1 MRHIRQQLISLLKK
15 EGMILGTGRARLR
28 LSIRLLHSSWQL
40 LDPSQPP
47 ISLHIRP
54 FSCGSFH
61 RHLLLIRC
69 PDQAFYYDAVRNYL
83 HRKDISL
90 LEQQTI
96 TLNLQRNAGEAPLLR
111 NAQPDDGNNLMLI
124 ALHLSATLV
133 NDVAQLSRDLNAI
146 LQAVAL
152 SVRDFDAMRHQ
163 LAEVSQALL
172 GCEPEQATLLEW
184 MLDEKYIF
192 YGIAAPQQPLG
203 VISDNTLMEQLAPN
217 LQSQLKAAGDHRP
230 PGIYWLQLPAT
241 HRYLYS
247 ASLLEVIELVWD
259 TPQGRQQAMM
269 LGHFS
274 RSARH
279 FSASRTPL
287 IKLRWQQL
295 LQHPLLCQSSFY
307 RRELRSLFDS
317 VPKHMLLSIEA
328 EQWLDPLKEIV
339 DLADSR
345 QITVNHL
352 HPQLGTADYL
362 MVTLSTARFGPN
374 VTANMHQALLA
385 LGINVQGI
393 NSFGVASYRILLFAC
408 DNQQPQTWPNANTI
422 KQALAQCV
430 IFWRDRARD
439 ALMALGE
446 QIALPDALAMLKQVS
461 SRYHESFSAEQYAED
476 YLLYQQMQH
485 DGTCRIRVH
494 HAGERLLIQ
503 ILSPT
508 QLALGSLV
516 ERVQAF
522 GLIAID
528 ETVAT
533 LGDDNKPMYI
543 SQLGC
548 KYTAENP
555 ISQDAI
561 TRLQEALTRVINHER
576 DHDLLNALLLSAGLD
591 IDQVAVMIT
600 LRNYLVQL
608 EREAAISPLTQTMIQ
623 HPKVTRALFRLFE
636 ARHRPAMPITYAAQ
650 AQLEFDQ
657 TMVDVSSLSHDRWLR
672 ALQLL
677 INASLRS
684 NQWSRTLHDPVVIKI
699 DGQAIGF
706 GPTPRPWREVFVHGT
721 HVEGVHLRA
730 GAVARG
736 GLRYSDRPA
745 DFRTE
750 VHELMLTQT
759 VKNGQ
764 IVPTGAKGGFVIRGG
779 KGEPFVRQ
787 QYRVF
792 VNALLS
798 VTDNLLAGEVV
809 PPSGMVVPSA
819 DADDTYLVVAAD
831 KGTARYSDEANDLS
845 RDHHFWLDDAF
856 ASGGCHGYDHKKV
869 GITARGAWAC
879 AVHHFRCVGIDA
891 YHDPISVVG
900 IGDMGGDVFGNGM
913 LLNPA
918 MKVVAAFNHRH
929 IFIDPEPQAEPSFN
943 ERKRLFKAVAGWDQ
957 YDTGLISEGG
967 GIFLR
972 SAKSITISDAMRR
985 LFRID
990 NNTLSGE
997 ELIQTLLAAK
1007 VDMLYNG
1014 GIGTYIKAEK
1024 ESHAQARDPANNAVR
1039 INAEQ
1044 VQAKVICEGG
1054 NLGITQLARIVM
1066 ASRGIRLNTDA
1077 IDNAAGVNMS
1087 DHEVNLKILLT
1098 LRWPGADGI
1107 KSRNQMTARQTE
1119 AVTRICIDD
1128 NIDQTQALT
1137 LAEIEAKEYPPRL
1150 LHLRDLLAGE
1160 TMLDRTLQDDA
1171 VLMLRPQL
1179 SMLLG
1184 YEKNRLHEAL
1194 NQAHFSDNSCF
1205 SDHLLANSFP
1215 APLARRFKDQ
1225 LHTHP
1230 LAADMVHT
1238 QAANHLINQF
1248 GICCVSHLQSMVDA
1262 SITDIV
1268 QALLVADALL
1278 DGKQVRA
1285 KVWQQV
1291 ETLDEA
1297 LSLLRAMQEQILL
1310 LAEEL
1315 LRIHPVME
1323 IDAAWLRRSRR
1334 GICHLF
1340 ASLDR
1345 SRVEMFSSGK
1355 LWNHHRLLALGID
1368 DDLAWQIT
1376 AWPLLARSAV
1386 AVHLAG
1392 DGCALSRLLAANHAA
1407 LTLLPLLQL
1416 EAPLRTTSWAISA
1429 AHQLRR
1435 EWLQRLSAMR
1445 CHAVLI
1451 LLRESRQDFEAVGQ
1465 RLWHH
1470 HPAWSKIA
1478 LQSDDGESD
1487 EKLQLLLSLS
1497 RLQSVVEQS

>member
-1 MRHIRQQLISLLKK
+1 MRHIRHQLISLLKS
-15 EGMILGTGRARLR
+15 EGITLSTNQERWR
-28 LSIRLLHSSWQL
+28 LSARLLHSSCHL
-40 LDPSQPP
+40 LEPGQPSV
-47 ISLHIRP
+47 SLHIRP

-83 HRKDISL
+83 HQKDISL

-96 TLNLQRNAGEAPLLR
+96 TLNLQRKEGEPPLLR
-111 NAQPDDGNNLMLI
+111 RAQPDDDDNLMLI

-133 NDVAQLSRDLNAI
+133 NDVAQLSCDINAI

-152 SVRDFDAMRHQ
+152 SVRDFDAMRHK
-163 LAEVSQALL
+163 LAEVTQALL
-172 GCEPEQATLLEW
+172 GSEPDQATLLEW

-192 YGIAAPQQPLG
+192 YGITTPSQQLG
-203 VISDNTLMEQLAPN
+203 VISDPDLMERLVPD
-217 LQSQLKAAGDHRP
+217 LQSQLKLINDDCA
-230 PGIYWLQLPAT
+230 PGIYWWQLPAT
-241 HRYLYS
+241 HNYLYS
-247 ASLLEVIELVWD
+247 ASLLEVVQLVWD
-259 TPQGRQQAMM
+259 HPHGRQQAIM

-287 IKLRWQQL
+287 IMTQWQQM
-295 LQHPLLCQSSFY
+295 LQYPLLRYSAFY
-307 RRELRSLFDS
+307 RRELRSFFDS
-317 VPKHMLLSIEA
+317 VPKPMLLSIA
-328 EQWLDPLKEIV
+328 VQQWLNPLKEIV

-345 QITVNHL
+345 QVAVSHL
-352 HPQLGTADYL
+352 HPQFGTVDYL
-362 MVTLSTARFGPN
+362 MVTLSIARFGPN
-374 VTANMHQALLA
+374 VTANMRQSLLT
-385 LGINVQGI
+385 LGLDVQGI

-408 DNQQPQTWPNANTI
+408 DNQQRQAWPKENAI
-422 KQALAQCV
+422 KQALTNCV
-430 IFWRDRARD
+430 TFWRDRARD
-439 ALMALGE
+439 ALIALGE
-446 QIALPDALAMLKQVS
+446 RISLPDALALLKQVS

-476 YLLYQQMQH
+476 YLLYLQMQH
-485 DGTCRIRVH
+485 DGVFCVRVH
-494 HAGERLLIQ
+494 NEGEKLIIQ
-503 ILSPT
+503 ILSPS
-508 QLALGSLV
+508 QLALGGLV

-522 GLIAID
+522 GLVAID
-528 ETVAT
+528 EVVAT
-533 LGDDNKPMYI
+533 LGNNGKPMYI

-548 KYTAENP
+548 SHTTKDFINR
-555 ISQDAI
+555 DGVV
-561 TRLQEALTRVINHER
+561 RLQEALTRVMNHER
-576 DHDLLNALLLSAGLD
+576 DHDLLNTLLLSAGLD
-591 IDQVAVMIT
+591 IDQIAVMIT

-623 HPKVTRALFRLFE
+623 HPQVTRALFRIFE
-636 ARHRPAMPITYAAQ
+636 ARHRPAMPTTYAAQ

-657 TMVDVSSLSHDRWLR
+657 AMVNVSSLSHDRWLR
-672 ALQLL
+672 ALLSL

-684 NQWSRTLHDPVVIKI
+684 NQWSRNLHDPVVIKI

-706 GPTPRPWREVFVHGT
+706 GPTPRPWREIFVHGT

-730 GAVARG
+730 GPVARG

-764 IVPTGAKGGFVIRGG
+764 IVPTGAKGGFVIREGE
-779 KGEPFVRQ
+779 GEPFVRQ
-787 QYRVF
+787 QYREF

-809 PPSGMVVPSA
+809 APTGMVVPPS
-819 DADDTYLVVAAD
+819 DADDTYMVVAAD
-831 KGTARYSDEANDLS
+831 KGTARYSDEANALS
-845 RDHHFWLDDAF
+845 RNHHFWLDDAF

-879 AVHHFRCVGIDA
+879 AVHHFRCIGIDA
-891 YHDPISVVG
+891 YNDPISVVG

-918 MKVVAAFNHRH
+918 MKLIAAFNHRH
-929 IFIDPEPQAEPSFN
+929 IFIDPEPQVEPSFN
-943 ERKRLFKAVAGWDQ
+943 ERQRLFKQVAGWDQ
-957 YDTGLISEGG
+957 YDRALISEGG

-972 SAKSITISDAMRR
+972 SAKAITISETMRR
-985 LFRID
+985 LFHIRGEA
-990 NNTLSGE
+990 LSGE
-997 ELIQTLLAAK
+997 KLIQTLLAAK

-1014 GIGTYIKAEK
+1014 GIGTYIKAED
-1024 ESHAQARDPANNAVR
+1024 ESHAQVRDPANNAVR

-1137 LAEIEAKEYPPRL
+1137 LAELEAKEYPPRL
-1150 LHLRDLLAGE
+1150 LYLRDLLAKQ
-1160 TMLDRTLQDDA
+1160 TMLDRTLQNSA
-1171 VLMLRPQL
+1171 VLALRPQL
-1179 SMLLG
+1179 SLLLG

-1194 NQAHFSDNSCF
+1194 NQAHFSNNSCF
-1205 SDHLLANSFP
+1205 ADHLLASSFP

-1225 LHTHP
+1225 LHAHP

-1238 QAANHLINQF
+1238 QASNHVINQF
-1248 GICCVSHLQSMVDA
+1248 GICCVSHLQSMVNA
-1262 SITDIV
+1262 SVAEIV
-1268 QALLVADALL
+1268 QALLMADALL

-1291 ETLDEA
+1291 TKLDDA
-1297 LSLLRAMQEQILL
+1297 LSLLRVMQEQTLL

-1315 LRIHPVME
+1315 LRLHPVME
-1323 IDAAWLRRSRR
+1323 ADEAWLRRSRR

-1340 ASLDR
+1340 TSLDR
-1345 SRVEMFSSGK
+1345 TRVESFSSGK
-1355 LWNHHRLLALGID
+1355 IWHHKTLLALGLEE
-1368 DDLAWQIT
+1368 DLAWQIT

-1392 DGCALSRLLAANHAA
+1392 DGWALSRLLAANHAA

-1416 EAPLRTTSWAISA
+1416 EAPLRTASWALSA

-1445 CHAVLI
+1445 CHAVLT
-1451 LLRESRQDFEAVGQ
+1451 LLREGRQGFDEVG
-1465 RLWHH
+1465 RKIWHH
-1470 HPAWSKIA
+1470 HPAWSEVA
-1478 LQSDDGESD
+1478 LRGDDGEDD